1 MKLLYKYY
9 LHSLTRNVC
18 IATNTQFSPTK
29 PTLNDESA
37 TASTTLPKKR
47 YVTDVADRDFVKKLK
62 NFEIDLDDRYTVL
75 HGSKIANF
83 TSLQT
88 LIASRLA
95 AYTKSKSS
103 KNINQAQQS
112 QSTSSNRPLKPKNL
126 SPIIIISSSP
136 TALITMHNVKSFLS
150 DAVFEPSSIARDRAR
165 ENRESIDDLITI
177 YRNKDGD
184 RKTKWHIINSIETLN
199 KFGPDAWY
207 VIYFK
212 SVLH

>member
-83 TSLQT
+83 ASLQT

-150 DAVFEPSSIARDRAR
+150 DAVFEPS
-165 ENRESIDDLITI
+165 
-177 YRNKDGD
+177 
-184 RKTKWHIINSIETLN
+184 
-199 KFGPDAWY
+199 
-207 VIYFK
+207 
-212 SVLH
+212 